1 MKPVYCLFLLLL
13 LQGCAGTRHSYTGLL
28 EQGDGVSVLRLH
40 TGDVVELLAIGNGFP
55 GWWGYYPGVISS
67 SPEIAS
73 IHCAKARSAI
83 PFREPGVVFGG
94 EVCRLTAHNA
104 GRSTL
109 YFGNKFA
116 LGKDSYAE
124 KVEAIVV
131 AE

>member
-1 MKPVYCLFLLLL
+1 MKPVYCLFLLLCL
-13 LQGCAGTRHSYTGLL
+13 HGCAGTRFSYTSQL
-28 EQGDGVSVLRLH
+28 EEGRNGPTLNLQKGE
-40 TGDVVELLAIGNGFP
+40 VVELLAIGNGFP

-67 SPEIAS
+67 APEIAS
-73 IHCAKARSAI
+73 IHCEKARSAI

-94 EVCRLTAHNA
+94 EVCRLTALKA

-116 LGKDSYAE
+116 LSKDSYAE